1 MGDQT
6 LSRDDNELLVRAIFA
21 VFRLVAEADG
31 TVDRK
36 ELRQLE
42 QMLDAGA
49 EGGHPLFREVLRQ
62 SVQER
67 ESRVSD
73 PGSAP
78 GDPLETLKQAGEML
92 DARLPEA
99 DAKGFKSALIMMGR
113 RIADASR
120 SGLFGLGKK
129 GDAEESRALADI
141 QSALGL
147 TFL

>member
-1 MGDQT
+1 
-6 LSRDDNELLVRAIFA
+6 
-21 VFRLVAEADG
+21 
-31 TVDRK
+31 
-36 ELRQLE
+36 
-42 QMLDAGA
+42 
-49 EGGHPLFREVLRQ
+49 
-62 SVQER
+62 VQER

-78 GDPLETLKQAGEML
+78 DDPLATLKQAGELL

-99 DAKGFKSALIMMGR
+99 DAKGFKTALIMMGK

-147 TFL
+147 AFL